1 MQRHL
6 LDRPQPDDLSAR
18 AAAFVRIAR
27 AAQPHPA
34 TRALQRKERG
44 ERPAMLAQALRI
56 EKGRTA

>member
-6 LDRPQPDDLSAR
+6 LDRPQPDDSSAR
-18 AAAFVRIAR
+18 AAAFARIER
-27 AAQPHPA
+27 AERPHPV

-56 EKGRTA
+56 AKGRSA